1 MAVDKLQHASG
12 NSASTTSSGS
22 VTDSDTALPLTSDTN
37 FSAKSGEG
45 MVIIDEGTATEE
57 LAYATTK
64 AGSSLT
70 IPLANRGLEGGS
82 PQAHG
87 PNVSVKG
94 IFSAGMWNNLVDA
107 LITLVDKTTG
117 LLDTTKVVNLT
128 TAQILTNKTLTSP
141 LFQGSVDGWIS
152 ANETWSYASAST
164 ITVPAGAASLYQKG
178 DRIKWTQTTVKYGV
192 IVAVADTLLTIA
204 VNNDYTVANAVI
216 TLNYYSHQLNPIG
229 YPTWFG
235 YDPTY
240 VGFSS
245 APTADQK
252 YKIDGDCITIR
263 CNQTGTSNSATFTFT
278 SPVTPSTI
286 GGAAE
291 TFIVAIQNSGAW
303 QTQVGVIG
311 IIHTNNVIRVGI
323 NPSTISGNVY
333 AGFTASGNKGVTGT
347 IIFKF

>member
-117 LLDTTKVVNLT
+117 LLDTTKVVDLA
-128 TAQILTNKTLTSP
+128 TAQTLETKTLTSPVLTDKSSTGTDSGTETLINKTLTSP
-141 LFQGSVDGWIS
+141 VLNTGVSGTAVLDEDAMGSD
-152 ANETWSYASAST
+152 
-164 ITVPAGAASLYQKG
+164 
-178 DRIKWTQTTVKYGV
+178 
-192 IVAVADTLLTIA
+192 
-204 VNNDYTVANAVI
+204 
-216 TLNYYSHQLNPIG
+216 
-229 YPTWFG
+229 
-235 YDPTY
+235 
-240 VGFSS
+240 
-245 APTADQK
+245 
-252 YKIDGDCITIR
+252 
-263 CNQTGTSNSATFTFT
+263 SATKLATQQ
-278 SPVTPSTI
+278 SIKAYVD
-286 GGAAE
+286 A
-291 TFIVAIQNSGAW
+291 NSGATLLYK
-303 QTQVGVIG
+303 QSVVDNSLSVAISDYKDLTSVSISVGENPDGMTILVNFSAQLYKTGTGGRSILG
-311 IIHTNNVIRVGI
+311 IRVGG
-323 NPSTISGNVY
+323 SADTAFD
-333 AGFTASGNKGVTGT
+333 AGSDVWSAFGTGGVTTYNAPNVAGT
-347 IIFKF
+347 WIVVLTAGAKTINLTMFSADAGTTNSRQQKLQVV

>member
-117 LLDTTKVVNLT
+117 LLDTTKVVDLA
-128 TAQILTNKTLTSP
+128 TAQTLETKTLTSP
-141 LFQGSVDGWIS
+141 LFQGAVDGWIS
-152 ANETWSYASAST
+152 ADASWTYASAST
-164 ITVPAGAASLYQKG
+164 ITVPAGATSKYKKG
-178 DRIKWTQTTVKYGV
+178 DKIKLTQTTVKYWH
-192 IVAVADTLLTIA
+192 IASVADTVLTII
-204 VNNDYTVANAVI
+204 VNTDYTLANAAI
-216 TLNYYSHQLNPIG
+216 TLNYYSRVTNPIG
-229 YPTWFG
+229 FPNFFNFTSTVTGMTTATATLQYTILEG
-235 YDPTY
+235 MVY
-240 VGFSS
+240 VFMANTS
-245 APTADQK
+245 Q
-252 YKIDGDCITIR
+252 
-263 CNQTGTSNSATFTFT
+263 TSNSATFNVTG
-278 SPVTPSTI
+278 PVVMSGTPGSFFQ
-286 GGAAE
+286 GGLG
-291 TFIVAIQNSGAW
+291 ILDNGAW
-303 QTQVGVIG
+303 LATQGVSG
-311 IIHTNNVIRVGI
+311 IFADTNLIKLGKDA
-323 NPSTISGNVY
+323 TTFAGN
-333 AGFTASGNKGVTGT
+333 AFGGFTATGGKAVQGIIGYT
-347 IIFKF
+347 I

>member
-152 ANETWSYASAST
+152 ADASWTYASAST
-164 ITVPAGAASLYQKG
+164 ITVPSGAASLYQKG

-204 VNNDYTVANAVI
+204 VNDDYTVANAVI

-229 YPTWFG
+229 YPGWFNHTG
-235 YDPTY
+235 YTISVDSGAVATSNNKLGVFSVNGNTCVFNGTAN
-240 VGFSS
+240 VGKSGGPATETRFTLPITAIS
-245 APTADQK
+245 ALGTGGASVDNIFPAMCFLNTTANVS
-252 YKIDGDCITIR
+252 IR
-263 CNQTGTSNSATFTFT
+263 CNTLAAQSND
-278 SPVTPSTI
+278 ST
-286 GGAAE
+286 AR
-291 TFIVAIQNSGAW
+291 SHRW
-303 QTQVGVIG
+303 G
-311 IIHTNNVIRVGI
+311 ITYQI
-323 NPSTISGNVY
+323 
-333 AGFTASGNKGVTGT
+333 
-347 IIFKF
+347 